1 MPDMSTPP
9 PSQSPNSKDHVLLPV
24 VAIVILFLVL
34 LARAAAA

>member
-1 MPDMSTPP
+1 MTTLP
-9 PSQSPNSKDHVLLPV
+9 PSQSPDSKTHILLPV